1 MTISKLECVD
11 EKKTVKNYVWIQFDK
26 TMQEN
31 HQKYLAQDLS
41 YFFFLSL

>member
-11 EKKTVKNYVWIQFDK
+11 KKRQLKIYVWIQFDK

-31 HQKYLAQDLS
+31 HQKYLAQAKI
-41 YFFFLSL
+41 